1 MDTKTKKYGMMALLG
16 VLVVGVVLIS
26 GCGESINKVK
36 DVRAEVDSNGNVIV
50 HWHSVPIERDLI
62 AYHVYW
68 SRDSEFPQDNRNR
81 VSTSSTTLSY
91 AIEGL
96 EPGKWY
102 IRVRALFLRTYKS
115 FTDTQ
120 QKEVEG
126 TWSETVTVAIP
137 RNKEETSTANLLTYN
152 DETNGFAISYP
163 QHWEEIPRQHWEGM
177 QTEEGEIITAFWSPY
192 PHKLNFI
199 VWKEELSSS
208 MNLQNYYEG
217 KEERVKERALMLN
230 NYIFISAED
239 ISIDGIPAKKDIFT
253 HSTPGGRPAKSMH
266 VYMVKNQTA
275 WSISFSGEP
284 ASFDEFKSTIDA
296 IIPSFS
302 LKESR

>member
-1 MDTKTKKYGMMALLG
+1 MDTKTKKYGTMTLLG

-26 GCGESINKVK
+26 GCGEDIK

-102 IRVRALFLRTYKS
+102 IRVRALFLRTYNS

-126 TWSETVTVAIP
+126 TWSETVTVTIP

-152 DETNGFAISYP
+152 DETNGFTISYP
-163 QHWEEIPRQHWEGM
+163 QHWEEIPRQYWEGM
-177 QTEEGEIITAFWSPY
+177 QTNETEILIAFWSQHP
-192 PHKLNFI
+192 PHLNFM
-199 VWKEELSSS
+199 VSREGLSSS
-208 MNLQNYYEG
+208 MILEDYYEQKKND
-217 KEERVKERALMLN
+217 KEKVALELLGSFS
-230 NYIFISAED
+230 IISEEKFTM
-239 ISIDGIPAKKDIFT
+239 GNMPAKGFT
-253 HSTPGGRPAKSMH
+253 YSTLTPNGRPTKGMH
-266 VYMVKNQTA
+266 VYMVKGQTA
-275 WSISFSGEP
+275 WGIGFGGEP
-284 ASFDEFKSTIDA
+284 SSFDASMSTFNT
-296 IIPSFS
+296 IISSFS
-302 LKESR
+302 LKE